1 MLASA
6 SVAIAPKLAANSPSS
21 VTTTES
27 TRLLAMAAKARP
39 NSLGP
44 CARTTSTI
52 KLKDAAAACIAG
64 MIGLLTG
71 LSGFES
77 AAGREMRGHASLSS
91 SSRFAL
97 SCGRKKVDPVRLP
110 SGLARLETRPVAMA
124 SPLIAITIGIVVV
137 ACLAARVP
145 GVPWVMRRSTFVAIS
160 SATRRGSRS
169 YLPSAQR
176 NSVTMFVPST

>member
-1 MLASA
+1 MRPPASAYSLAPIEGNLFASA
-6 SVAIAPKLAANSPSS
+6 SVAIAGKLAANSPSS

-27 TRLLAMAAKARP
+27 TRLLAMAAKARL
-39 NSLGP
+39 NSLEL
-44 CARTTSTI
+44 CALATSTI

-77 AAGREMRGHASLSS
+77 AAAREMRGHASLSS

-97 SCGRKKVDPVRLP
+97 SCGRKKVDPVRLA

-124 SPLIAITIGIVVV
+124 SPLIAITMGIVVV
-137 ACLAARVP
+137 ACLATRVP
-145 GVPWVMRRSTFVAIS
+145 GVPWVMRTSTFVAIS
-160 SATRRGSRS
+160 SATRCGSRS
-169 YLPSAQR
+169 
-176 NSVTMFVPST
+176 

>member
-1 MLASA
+1 MSPPASAYSLAPIEGNLFASA
-6 SVAIAPKLAANSPSS
+6 SVAIARKLAANSPSS

-27 TRLLAMAAKARP
+27 TRLLAMAAKARL
-39 NSLGP
+39 NSLGL
-44 CARTTSTI
+44 CALATSTI

-77 AAGREMRGHASLSS
+77 AAAREMRGHASLSS

-97 SCGRKKVDPVRLP
+97 SCGKKVDPVRLA

-137 ACLAARVP
+137 ACLATRVP
-145 GVPWVMRRSTFVAIS
+145 GVPWVMRTSTFVAIS
-160 SATRRGSRS
+160 SATRCGSRS
-169 YLPSAQR
+169 
-176 NSVTMFVPST
+176 